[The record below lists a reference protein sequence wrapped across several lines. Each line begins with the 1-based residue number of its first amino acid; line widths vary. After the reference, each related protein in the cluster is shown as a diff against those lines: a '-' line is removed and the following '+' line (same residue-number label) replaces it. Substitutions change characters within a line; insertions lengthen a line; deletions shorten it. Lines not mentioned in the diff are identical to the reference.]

1 MLHKRRRALLLC
13 CGETRGVW
21 THAVQYSASG
31 GRASLQLW
39 ALQSPFLPSLC
50 GLCAPV
56 LRRPLISADVVANI
70 AAAAVPTAA
79 AAAVPADVCVTSARG
94 VIAFIV
100 LTFVSAFVCTKY
112 PRCVERAYAL
122 QHVRSQSAS
131 HSQCAVWLHVCPSVL
146 RIRSINIS

>member
-1 MLHKRRRALLLC
+1 MLHKRRRALSALLWRNT
-13 CGETRGVW
+13 CGRTL
-21 THAVQYSASG
+21 YSTASG

-79 AAAVPADVCVTSARG
+79 AAAVPAAECG
-94 VIAFIV
+94 WE
-100 LTFVSAFVCTKY
+100 TKGHGSKAEA
-112 PRCVERAYAL
+112 PHL
-122 QHVRSQSAS
+122 
-131 HSQCAVWLHVCPSVL
+131 
-146 RIRSINIS
+146 